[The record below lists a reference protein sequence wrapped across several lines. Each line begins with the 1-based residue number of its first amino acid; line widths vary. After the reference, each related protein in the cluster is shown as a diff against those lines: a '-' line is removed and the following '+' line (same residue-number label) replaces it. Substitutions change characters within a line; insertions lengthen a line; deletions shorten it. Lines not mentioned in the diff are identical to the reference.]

1 MKKIVILLFALSSVL
16 NIFAQ
21 KIESDKFD
29 DKGYRYIYCSLESIR
44 SMMDKYVFFV
54 SLNAIQSGSDT
65 EDIIYDIFLRTN
77 ANAPLTVP
85 KGGRLLIKL
94 QNDSII
100 ELKTDIEFS
109 DKIGKVQHSNSL
121 VYTNYSIT
129 PIFTV
134 TTDQIEKISMGVK
147 KIRLETT
154 LEPIDKEFRKDK
166 MGKIL
171 SAEYDLIKSALSQ
184 KKSFSDDF

>member
-1 MKKIVILLFALSSVL
+1 MKKIVILLFALSSAL

>member
-1 MKKIVILLFALSSVL
+1 MKKITFLLVVL
-16 NIFAQ
+16 FVTLNGYAQ

-54 SLNAIQSGSDT
+54 SLNAVQSKNDT
-65 EDIIYDIFLRTN
+65 EDITYDIFLRTN
-77 ANAPLTVP
+77 ANVPLTVP

-94 QNDSII
+94 QNDSVI

-134 TTDQIEKISMGVK
+134 STDQIEKISMGVK
-147 KIRLETT
+147 KIRLETS
-154 LEPIDKEFRKDK
+154 LDPIDKEFKKDK

-171 SAEYDLIKSALSQ
+171 STEYDLIKSALL
-184 KKSFSDDF
+184 KEKSFSDDF